1 MQSVRRYT
9 DRFKVKSYIRI
20 LTASINHAIALSFRR
35 NPFQGPQ
42 NSYVAHIS
50 LVKGIPFFGYHVG
63 YRSFLKVYLRN
74 PNHMTRFADLL
85 SQGAILARVLQPYES
100 HLQYLLQWMCDY
112 NLYGCGF
119 VDCEK
124 VKFRSPIP
132 TVEGSPDVSNGW
144 NESSIPQTCILDPQ
158 EFPRQS
164 YCSIEVDICVEH
176 ILNRR
181 Q

>member
-50 LVKGIPFFGYHVG
+50 LVKGIPFYGYHVG

-74 PNHMTRFADLL
+74 PGHMTRFADLL
-85 SQGAILARVLQPYES
+85 GQGAILAKFIQPYES
-100 HLQYLLQWMCDY
+100 HLQYLLQWMCDF

-119 VDCEK
+119 INCNK
-124 VKFRSPIP
+124 VAFRGPIP
-132 TVEGSPDVSNGW
+132 TFDD
-144 NESSIPQTCILDPQ
+144 TCTKGHRWHEKTI
-158 EFPRQS
+158 
-164 YCSIEVDICVEH
+164 
-176 ILNRR
+176 
-181 Q
+181 

>member
-9 DRFKVKSYIRI
+9 DRFKVKLHIRI
-20 LTASINHAIALSFRR
+20 LTASINHALALSFRR

-50 LVKGIPFFGYHVG
+50 LVKGIPFYGYHVG

-74 PNHMTRFADLL
+74 PGHMTRFADLL
-85 SQGAILARVLQPYES
+85 SQGAILARFIQPYES

-119 VDCEK
+119 IICEK
-124 VKFRSPIP
+124 YAFRTSVPPFDETIEAGN
-132 TVEGSPDVSNGW
+132 TW
-144 NESSIPQTCILDPQ
+144 N
-158 EFPRQS
+158 
-164 YCSIEVDICVEH
+164 
-176 ILNRR
+176 
-181 Q
+181 